1 MCKPLSISISLLITN
16 PTSFLSHSS
25 FSCSATLLSS
35 SLPVEESIENN
46 PLLQDFDFPP
56 FDVVE
61 AKHVRPG
68 IRALSKK
75 LEDDLLEL
83 ERTMDPS
90 WPRLVEP
97 LEKIVDRL
105 TMVWGI
111 VNHLKVVK
119 DSLELCAAIKEVQA
133 D

>member
-1 MCKPLSISISLLITN
+1 MTN

-56 FDVVE
+56 FDVVK
-61 AKHVRPG
+61 AKHVCPG
-68 IRALSKK
+68 IRALLKK

-83 ERTMDPS
+83 ERTVDPS

-111 VNHLKVVK
+111 VNHLKAIK
-119 DSLELCAAIKEVQA
+119 DSPELRAAIEEVQ
-133 D
+133 